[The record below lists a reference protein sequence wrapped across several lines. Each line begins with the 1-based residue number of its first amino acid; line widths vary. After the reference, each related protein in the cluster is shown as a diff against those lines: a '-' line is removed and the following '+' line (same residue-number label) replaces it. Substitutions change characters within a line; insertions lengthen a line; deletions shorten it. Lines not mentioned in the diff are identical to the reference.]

1 MEYTAK
7 IGDLVW
13 FKGAGAMYAA
23 VVTNVYVQKWTST
36 VDGVFSEHEATH
48 VAVDY
53 CTGRRWYDKVL
64 DGQGYSGPANNFD
77 GRFLARPVLCG
88 SSVTPL
94 PHSECVIISDHAQ
107 LDNWLSEKAAA

>member
-13 FKGAGAMYAA
+13 FKGADSLYAA
-23 VVTNVYVQKWTST
+23 VITNVYVQKWTST
-36 VDGVFSEHEATH
+36 VDGVFSEHEANH
-48 VAVDY
+48 VAVNY
-53 CTGRRWYDKVL
+53 CTGRRWYDQVL
-64 DGQGYSGPANNFD
+64 DGQGYSGPANDFD

-94 PHSECVIISDHAQ
+94 PHSECVQISNHAD
-107 LDNWLSEKAAA
+107 LDDWLSEKTA